1 MGEGSGETD
10 RSEAEVE
17 RESMGQRQ
25 TLEEQVRQH
34 HLEKHRGKPE
44 REDWRMACWVELFF
58 FFFQNKSPREEL
70 GAKFMLCLAQILER
84 KWLP

>member
-58 FFFQNKSPREEL
+58 FFSRIKVPGKSWGPSSCSAWPRY
-70 GAKFMLCLAQILER
+70 
-84 KWLP
+84 

>member
-10 RSEAEVE
+10 RSEAEVK
-17 RESMGQRQ
+17 RESVGQRQ

-44 REDWRMACWVELFF
+44 REDYLKVE
-58 FFFQNKSPREEL
+58 R
-70 GAKFMLCLAQILER
+70 A
-84 KWLP
+84 